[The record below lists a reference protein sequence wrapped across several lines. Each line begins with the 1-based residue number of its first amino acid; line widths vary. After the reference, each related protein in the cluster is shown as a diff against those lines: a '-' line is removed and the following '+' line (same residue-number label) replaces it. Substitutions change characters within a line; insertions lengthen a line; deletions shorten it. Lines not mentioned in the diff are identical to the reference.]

1 MHMKKTAIV
10 TGGSRGI
17 GFSIAKQLGEDGY
30 NVVIMAKSAAETC
43 RENLEILS
51 SLGIP
56 YTYVQGDVS
65 LAEDREKCVETI
77 LQNYGGVHE
86 LVNNAGVAPKVR
98 TDILEMTGESFD
110 YVIGINLKGPLLFT
124 QTVAK
129 EMMKNS
135 EDAHGLKGII
145 VNIGS
150 ISAELTSVNRGEYC
164 ISKAGMGMMTTLFAD
179 RLAGENIRVYEVR
192 PGITKTDMTAGVQSK
207 YDALIDGGLCPIARW
222 GLPEDIANAV
232 SLFCSGRLSYSTGE
246 VLHVDGGLHIKKL

>member
-1 MHMKKTAIV
+1 MKKTAIV

-17 GFSIAKQLGEDGY
+17 GFAIAKQLGEDGY
-30 NVVIMAKSAAETC
+30 NIAVMAKSPKESC
-43 RENLEILS
+43 QVNMELLES
-51 SLGIP
+51 MGIP
-56 YTYVQGDVS
+56 YVYVQGDVS
-65 LAEDREKCVETI
+65 LARDRESCMETVMEKF
-77 LQNYGGVHE
+77 GGAHV

-98 TDILEMTGESFD
+98 TDLLDLSEESFD
-110 YVIGINLKGPLLFT
+110 YVLSINLKGPLFFT
-124 QTVAK
+124 QMVAGAMLQNQQD
-129 EMMKNS
+129 EY
-135 EDAHGLKGII
+135 GLKGII

-179 RLAGENIRVYEVR
+179 RLAGEGIRVYEIR
-192 PGITKTDMTAGVQSK
+192 PGITKTDMTAAVKGK
-207 YDALIDGGLCPIARW
+207 YDALIEEGICPIARW

>member
-1 MHMKKTAIV
+1 MKKTAIV

-17 GFSIAKQLGEDGY
+17 GFAIAKQLGEDGY
-30 NVVIMAKSAAETC
+30 NIVIMAKSPKDKS
-43 RENLEILS
+43 RENMELLE

-56 YTYVQGDVS
+56 HTYIQGDVS
-65 LAEDREKCVETI
+65 SAGDREKCIKTV
-77 LQNYGGVHE
+77 LNQYGGVHV

-98 TDILEMTGESFD
+98 TDLLHLSEESFD
-110 YVIGINLKGPLLFT
+110 YVLSINLKGPLFFT
-124 QTVAK
+124 QTVAGA
-129 EMMKNS
+129 MMQNNP
-135 EDAHGLKGII
+135 DDHGLKGII

-150 ISAELTSVNRGEYC
+150 ISAELSSVNRGEYC

-179 RLAGENIRVYEVR
+179 RLAKESIRVYEIR
-192 PGITKTDMTAGVQSK
+192 PGITKTDMTAAVQSK
-207 YDALIDGGLCPIARW
+207 YDALIEDGICPIARW